1 MMNDEIEKKIIFFKK
16 EIDPSLSESTHQI
29 YNLVVRLR

>member
-1 MMNDEIEKKIIFFKK
+1 MMNDEIEKKIIFFLKK
-16 EIDPSLSESTHQI
+16 VDPSLSKLAHQI